1 MRTKRVYKTCL
12 MLIILTIGINYTS
25 YSQVGITGVPFLE
38 INNDARSMGMAGA
51 NMAQKG
57 IKNGIHLNPASMGM
71 KNQIEIS
78 SPIDISGSKIFFSTD
93 WLPNLFYSTRL
104 YTPQIIAGL
113 EKITI
118 GYQYSF
124 YNLPDE
130 VLTDR
135 DGSTIELINHEFAHT
150 FAVSYPLSE
159 YILVG
164 AGLSYF
170 KSSLATGRVINDERV
185 RPAKGFTLDLGFL
198 GHYRYETDW
207 LITRPSF
214 GLSLTD
220 IGQPI
225 AYTKNASEESKDPL
239 PTLMRAGLGLEID
252 LNRELAGLTI
262 LSFNIFGSL
271 EKIMARRESDREPYG
286 PLKAIFSSWGPYER
300 PDNEVVI
307 SLWDQMR
314 RQIGGEL
321 VLFEILSFRRGL
333 YYEHPQNGD
342 RQYTTTGIGIKYK
355 SFSFDYTKLDT
366 KERNH
371 SMTGTEFYQFTVH
384 LPL

>member
-78 SPIDISGSKIFFSTD
+78 SPIDISGSKIFFSTE
-93 WLPNLFYSTRL
+93 WLPDFNTDIRL
-104 YTPQIIAGL
+104 YTPQVIVGL
-113 EKITI
+113 DKFTI
-118 GYQYSF
+118 GYQHTYIDLGQQFS
-124 YNLPDE
+124 NLGEP
-130 VLTDR
+130 
-135 DGSTIELINHEFAHT
+135 INFKSYEFAHT
-150 FAVSYPLSE
+150 LAVSYPLNE
-159 YILVG
+159 YFSIG

-170 KSSLATGRVINDERV
+170 KSSLATGMVINADTIRD
-185 RPAKGFTLDLGFL
+185 AKGLTLDLGFL
-198 GHYRYETDW
+198 GHYRYETYW